1 MKGRVNDKAH
11 LELILKS
18 IGNVFEFT
26 ANYDSYEQF
35 ENDKICCHAVAYNVQ
50 CIGESVYKMS
60 QDFKESHPDVEWHLI
75 SGMQHILVHDYY
87 QVSFKFL
94 WNVIKQDL
102 KPLQESI
109 EKYLEIM

>member
-18 IGNVFEFT
+18 IANILEFT
-26 ANYDSYEQF
+26 ADHESYEQF

-60 QDFKESHPDVEWHLI
+60 QDFKEAHPDVEWHLI
-75 SGMQHILVHDYY
+75 SGMRHILVHDYY
-87 QVSFKFL
+87 RISFKFL
-94 WNVIKQDL
+94 WNVVKQDL
-102 KPLQESI
+102 KPLQASI
-109 EKYLEIM
+109 EKFLATM

>member
-26 ANYDSYEQF
+26 ANYDSYQQF
-35 ENDKICCHAVAYNVQ
+35 ENDKLCCHAVAYNVQ

-60 QDFKESHPDVEWHLI
+60 QDSKSPPVI
-75 SGMQHILVHDYY
+75 STKRSAQRNLLQIIL
-87 QVSFKFL
+87 
-94 WNVIKQDL
+94 
-102 KPLQESI
+102 
-109 EKYLEIM
+109 

>member
-35 ENDKICCHAVAYNVQ
+35 ENDKICCHAVAYNVAGFQ
-50 CIGESVYKMS
+50 GI
-60 QDFKESHPDVEWHLI
+60 PR
-75 SGMQHILVHDYY
+75 
-87 QVSFKFL
+87 
-94 WNVIKQDL
+94 
-102 KPLQESI
+102 
-109 EKYLEIM
+109 

>member
-60 QDFKESHPDVEWHLI
+60 QGFKETHPDVEWHLI
-75 SGMQHILVHDYY
+75 SGMSRLLSGQ
-87 QVSFKFL
+87 F
-94 WNVIKQDL
+94 
-102 KPLQESI
+102 
-109 EKYLEIM
+109 